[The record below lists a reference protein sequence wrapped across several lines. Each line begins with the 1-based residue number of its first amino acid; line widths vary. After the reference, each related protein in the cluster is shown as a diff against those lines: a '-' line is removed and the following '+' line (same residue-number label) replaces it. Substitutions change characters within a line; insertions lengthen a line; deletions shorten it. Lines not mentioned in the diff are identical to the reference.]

1 MQYAKYIPEYLGRFV
16 MLLSPK
22 ELDEFIIDLKN
33 IYINSSERS
42 SALVIHTFGIM
53 VQYYPAYKEKV
64 WRRQQCYSK
73 KELIKILGIILGGLA
88 NFNTQV
94 KQETFLVIGQY
105 IFGSKILTLKQK
117 HKVFSLIYKKLL
129 TLISEKEL
137 SELFFFNNSASFNH
151 IYRFISDYEFFNGKF
166 DIRENK
172 SIAFFPGTF
181 DPFSLSHKGIVKE
194 IRNLGYDVYLAV
206 DEFSW
211 SKKVQPRMIRRQII
225 NMSIADELGV
235 FLFSDDIPVNL
246 SNNDDL
252 KVLKSLFP
260 NKDIYIV
267 VGSDVIIN
275 ATA

>member
-1 MQYAKYIPEYLGRFV
+1 M
-16 MLLSPK
+16 
-22 ELDEFIIDLKN
+22 
-33 IYINSSERS
+33 
-42 SALVIHTFGIM
+42 
-53 VQYYPAYKEKV
+53 
-64 WRRQQCYSK
+64 
-73 KELIKILGIILGGLA
+73 
-88 NFNTQV
+88 
-94 KQETFLVIGQY
+94 
-105 IFGSKILTLKQK
+105 
-117 HKVFSLIYKKLL
+117 
-129 TLISEKEL
+129 
-137 SELFFFNNSASFNH
+137 
-151 IYRFISDYEFFNGKF
+151 
-166 DIRENK
+166 
-172 SIAFFPGTF
+172 
-181 DPFSLSHKGIVKE
+181 KE

-275 ATA
+275 ATAYKNRPSKIQYIISTTLFLKGLRMSLRKKP